1 MTDSLNWFNIHI
13 KYMRLLSSI
22 VVDSANMMSHINES
36 NWWNTACGTARVL
49 SFFFIFAQKRRCQ
62 KKSILECPPNLNAPV
77 PIIELISLFVKITA
91 IVFIKYDYMNKSDY
105 MILCT
110 YLYIIIQRGFHGFEL
125 VVGEISRDED
135 SHNSKTWNV
144 PVWYSATN
152 IPSLWN
158 SHYRWSG

>member
-1 MTDSLNWFNIHI
+1 MSHIGETSLVEQPVS
-13 KYMRLLSSI
+13 LLSS
-22 VVDSANMMSHINES
+22 SFSHK
-36 NWWNTACGTARVL
+36 TAL
-49 SFFFIFAQKRRCQ
+49 PE

-135 SHNSKTWNV
+135 SHNSMT
-144 PVWYSATN
+144 
-152 IPSLWN
+152 
-158 SHYRWSG
+158 